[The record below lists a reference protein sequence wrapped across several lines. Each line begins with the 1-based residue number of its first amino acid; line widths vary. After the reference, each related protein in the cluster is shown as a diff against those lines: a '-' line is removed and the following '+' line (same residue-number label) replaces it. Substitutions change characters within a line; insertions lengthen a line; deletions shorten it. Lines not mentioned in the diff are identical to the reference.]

1 VFAGIALQGATLRPD
16 EDTDRDLYGHAIDRA
31 AALNGQIP
39 TPPAAAE
46 LIKTLTRYSGTAK

>member
-16 EDTDRDLYGHAIDRA
+16 QDTDRDMYGHEIDRA

-39 TPPAAAE
+39 TPPAAVE
-46 LIKTLTRYSGTAK
+46 LIRTLTRYSGTGK